1 MQELER
7 LDTMEEVADLG
18 TSSLD
23 TATGEIMDAPGPVEQ
38 PQPSPNGQQAA
49 KPSQSAAGAPGG
61 HRTETAAGAPG
72 GHRTESAAGAAT
84 ITNDTP
90 EDDSED
96 PF

>member
-1 MQELER
+1 
-7 LDTMEEVADLG
+7 MEDVADLG

-23 TATGEIMDAPGPVEQ
+23 TATGEIMDAPAPTEQ

-49 KPSQSAAGAPGG
+49 KPSQ
-61 HRTETAAGAPG
+61 TTAGAPG

-90 EDDSED
+90 EYDDSDD